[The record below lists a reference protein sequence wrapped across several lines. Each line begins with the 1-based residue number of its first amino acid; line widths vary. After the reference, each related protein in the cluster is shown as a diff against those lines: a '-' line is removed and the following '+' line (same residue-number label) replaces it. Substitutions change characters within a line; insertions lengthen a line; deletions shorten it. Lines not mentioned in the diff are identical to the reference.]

1 MANITR
7 ASFNGDPFPHD
18 VVGQILNIG
27 LAGAPIFD
35 TFTRRT
41 TTRGTVSFPVG
52 DPDGFGWVAELGEI
66 PAVAPGDDTAVA
78 AVTKLAGMI
87 LLSNESIGDT
97 EMNLTSEVGRLIRES
112 MAATADTDLCYGVT
126 PAAPEAPA
134 GYFGDLTS
142 VSEAS
147 LRASVVAA
155 AADILAAGGT
165 PTTVILSPALW
176 AAEMTRRE
184 TTPTAV
190 GALFDDLGLGLDVK
204 VAATLTATDGLVIDR
219 AGCFGIIRT
228 DYSIE
233 ASTDGGTAW
242 THDGVSLRV
251 KARLAAAIPAPSKH
265 ARSIAVDAPAPG

>member
-1 MANITR
+1 MANVTR
-7 ASFNGDPFPHD
+7 TSWNGQPFPHE
-18 VVGQILNIG
+18 VVGEILNLG

-41 TTRGTVSFPVG
+41 TSRGTVAFPVG
-52 DPDGFGWVAELGEI
+52 DPSGFDWVAELGEI
-66 PAVAPGDDTAVA
+66 PSVDPGDDTAVA
-78 AVTKLAGMI
+78 AVAKLAGMI
-87 LLSNESIGDT
+87 LLSNESIGDS
-97 EMNLTSEVGRLIRES
+97 ELNLTDEVGRLIRES
-112 MAATADTDLCYGVT
+112 MASKADTDLVYGVT

-134 GYFGDLTS
+134 GFFGDLTA

-165 PTTVILSPALW
+165 PTTVLLSPALW

-184 TTPTAV
+184 STPTAV
-190 GALFDDLGLGLDVK
+190 GALFDDLGLGLDVR
-204 VAATLTATDGLVIDR
+204 VAATLEATDGMVIDK

-228 DYSIE
+228 DFSIE
-233 ASTDGGTAW
+233 ATTDGGQAW

-251 KARLAAAIPAPSKH
+251 KARLAAAIPAPAKH
-265 ARSIAVDAPAPG
+265 ARAIAVDPGE